1 MMLFEY
7 KAEKRMDKLMPTI
20 LDLILTGSRFC
31 PSQRGNRGYGSSL
44 CFKACGKMTTTSFS
58 LNRDPDKGDVMDLR
72 RLVRIQAGEGD
83 LAKVVGDE
91 VQALEAS
98 NLAPSEG
105 VDDGAGDQSHRIR
118 LYRSLH
124 LSSYPARQLLVFVTR
139 NYSDKAIHR
148 IKRSMVTQEVI
159 TYSYRWIVTF

>member
-1 MMLFEY
+1 
-7 KAEKRMDKLMPTI
+7 
-20 LDLILTGSRFC
+20 
-31 PSQRGNRGYGSSL
+31 
-44 CFKACGKMTTTSFS
+44 
-58 LNRDPDKGDVMDLR
+58 MDLR